1 MYAQIKN
8 VQQLDMALQLLSQGE
23 PLLDAHPKEPAKFL
37 CKKAKVLHLAR
48 RPAQTLEALEQ
59 AQSIAAEIDAKADS
73 ELAKLILETKEFLEE
88 EP

>member
-1 MYAQIKN
+1 MHEDVAAA
-8 VQQLDMALQLLSQGE
+8 VAGLGAGREEGE
-23 PLLDAHPKEPAKFL
+23 HLVKIYPDEHAKFL

-59 AQSIAAEIDAKADS
+59 AQSIAAEINAKADS
-73 ELAKLILETKEFLEE
+73 ELAKMIIEAKEFLEK